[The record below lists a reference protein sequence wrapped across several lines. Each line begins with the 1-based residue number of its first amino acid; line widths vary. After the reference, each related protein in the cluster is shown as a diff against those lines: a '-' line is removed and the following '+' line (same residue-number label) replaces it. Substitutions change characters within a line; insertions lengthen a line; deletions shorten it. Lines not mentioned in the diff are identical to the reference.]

1 MGGGGWGG
9 RSRVLW
15 SRSGAH
21 GYRLFYEAEDNAVE
35 CVFATCMGC
44 ILGFCLL
51 GVDNPSIQKPIN
63 AQSYNNRTFSLP
75 PQGAP
80 CP

>member
-1 MGGGGWGG
+1 VGGG
-9 RSRVLW
+9 RFRVLW

-21 GYRLFYEAEDNAVE
+21 GYRLFYAAEDNAVE
-35 CVFATCMGC
+35 CDLYGLA
-44 ILGFCLL
+44 
-51 GVDNPSIQKPIN
+51 VDNPTIQKPIN
-63 AQSYNNRTFSLP
+63 APSYNNRTFSLP